1 MNFIVELAGLYKV
14 AAKAKKKRKRKRTE
28 RQEIARP
35 FPNPIF
41 TNFDYTSEGPNETSP
56 GGGLYHGRM
65 DKYKSV
71 GEFVKKRRKELKKR
85 REKLEARV
93 ACLRSLI

>member
-1 MNFIVELAGLYKV
+1 MRLLELANLY
-14 AAKAKKKRKRKRTE
+14 AEAAKKKRKRKQKKE

-41 TNFDYTSEGPNETSP
+41 TNFDYTDEGPNETSP
-56 GGGLYHGRM
+56 GGGLYHGPM

-71 GEFVKKRRKELKKR
+71 DEFVTKRRKELKER
-85 REKLEARV
+85 RKKLEAF
-93 ACLRSLI
+93 LK